1 MCKPSSTW
9 FLAYIFI
16 GLISLTSCND
26 KLISPHSST
35 NGLSVL
41 MQAAVP
47 ISSVVSSNIGAQ
59 KTTLFKEVAKNLNY
73 AFTSLQIVSSR
84 TWLVVS
90 VKQTAFGDF
99 TSAVLVSKRSLDGG
113 KTWGPEILVQDN
125 IGKVNITSPS
135 LVQTDAKTLFLFFLV
150 KNSETD
156 TKMYFKK
163 SSDGGMTWNI
173 PVSIP
178 INIKGYYVCNND
190 RVILTSKKRL
200 IIPLAF
206 APSIWI
212 NYIQQNVKCL
222 LSDDLGKTWHVSS
235 TISSTRSPLMEPGV
249 EELSDGSILMVIRS
263 QTGYVL
269 FSTSKDGG
277 NSWSNLVY
285 SSLQTPE
292 APQTIRRIPGTDS
305 LIMAFINT
313 PYIAAVNFNNRQP
326 LALALST
333 DNGKTW
339 PRIVNIEG
347 GTANYLYPSL
357 TFLGS
362 QMILTY
368 AINPGGENHPYMAIL
383 NLRRDVFFPR
393 H

>member
-9 FLAYIFI
+9 FLAYILI

-150 KNSETD
+150 KNSTSE

-163 SSDGGMTWNI
+163 SSDGGITWNI

-222 LSDDLGKTWHVSS
+222 LSDDLGKTWHVSA
-235 TISSTRSPLMEPGV
+235 TIQSSKSPLMEPGV
-249 EELSDGSILMVIRS
+249 EELADGSILMVIRS

-269 FSTSKDGG
+269 FSTSRDGG
-277 NSWSNLVY
+277 NSWSNISY
-285 SSLQTPE
+285 SGLQTPE
-292 APQTIRRIPGTDS
+292 APQTIRRVPGTDS
-305 LIMAFINT
+305 LIMVYINT
-313 PYIAAVNFNNRQP
+313 PYIPAINFTNRQP
-326 LALALST
+326 LAIALST